1 MMLPARHYVSDH
13 TRFIRELQASKPA
26 LAQDQQTGRAIWW
39 DKELDREELKRQQ
52 AARVPQQGYVY
63 QTQAKK

>member
-1 MMLPARHYVSDH
+1 MTYESDL
-13 TRFIRELQASKPA
+13 TKFLKQLKANQPDLEKKQRE
-26 LAQDQQTGRAIWW
+26 GRAIWW
-39 DKELDREELKRQQ
+39 DKELDRDELKRQQ

>member
-1 MMLPARHYVSDH
+1 MTYESDI
-13 TRFIRELQASKPA
+13 TKFLKQLKAKQPDLERKQRE
-26 LAQDQQTGRAIWW
+26 GRAIWW

>member
-1 MMLPARHYVSDH
+1 MTYESDI
-13 TRFIRELQASKPA
+13 TRFLKQLKAKQPDLERKQRE
-26 LAQDQQTGRAIWW
+26 GRAIWW